1 MKRVVIESPLAG
13 DFQKNFRYAL
23 WCAYD
28 CRLRGESPYASHL
41 FFPLFLNDLE
51 PEQREFGI
59 EAGYAWSQ
67 HADVFAFY
75 IDLSWSVGMERAKGR
90 WTKLMQQG
98 PHPSDKKIE
107 HRMLSTELLARFESG
122 EYPPGTKLF
131 EMLGQVT

>member
-59 EAGYAWSQ
+59 TAGYAWSQ

-107 HRMLSTELLARFESG
+107 HPSCWHASRAASILRARGCWRCWGSAACA
-122 EYPPGTKLF
+122 
-131 EMLGQVT
+131 